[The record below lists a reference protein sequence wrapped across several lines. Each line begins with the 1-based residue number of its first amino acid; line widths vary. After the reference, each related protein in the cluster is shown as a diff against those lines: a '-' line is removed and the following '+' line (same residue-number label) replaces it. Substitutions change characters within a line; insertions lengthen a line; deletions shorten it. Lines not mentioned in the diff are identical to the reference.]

1 MAAPCLKTSRI
12 SSSLG
17 YTTYKSALFAVPGF
31 FQVRQLSPVV
41 RSLSVDATKTL
52 VLAFISNRLDY
63 CKSLLYG
70 ITDNLFRRVQ
80 AVQNAAA
87 RLITGVWQH
96 EHITP
101 VLKQLHW
108 LPVRQRVHFK
118 LALHDTAPSYLAEDC
133 QLVASTDCRQLRS
146 STVNTCLGD
155 RSFTAAGPRLW
166 NRLPTYL
173 RQPDLSLGQ
182 FRRALKTHL
191 FLAAWLRR
199 LVTICFFSAVI

>member
-1 MAAPCLKTSRI
+1 MKVDRKGLKVTLARLSRVFLDIGLLKRQLMAAPCLKTSRI

-80 AVQNAAA
+80 AAENAAA

-118 LALHDTAPSYLAEDC
+118 LAVIVFRALHGTAPSYLAEDC
-133 QLVASTDCRQLRS
+133 QLVASTDCRELR
-146 STVNTCLGD
+146 
-155 RSFTAAGPRLW
+155 
-166 NRLPTYL
+166 
-173 RQPDLSLGQ
+173 
-182 FRRALKTHL
+182 
-191 FLAAWLRR
+191 
-199 LVTICFFSAVI
+199 